1 MISFSSIDINNV
13 HELQS
18 FKSRHYKLSDPI
30 SRFHVQM
37 SVDVVIH
44 NYNFKVT
51 SIIQIDK
58 TGSNVSIFDGK
69 LERSAT
75 LG

>member
-1 MISFSSIDINNV
+1 M
-13 HELQS
+13 
-18 FKSRHYKLSDPI
+18 SDPI

>member
-1 MISFSSIDINNV
+1 
-13 HELQS
+13 
-18 FKSRHYKLSDPI
+18 
-30 SRFHVQM
+30 M

>member
-1 MISFSSIDINNV
+1 M
-13 HELQS
+13 
-18 FKSRHYKLSDPI
+18 SDPI

-75 LG
+75 LGWRPQDEIKVLSLATASQL